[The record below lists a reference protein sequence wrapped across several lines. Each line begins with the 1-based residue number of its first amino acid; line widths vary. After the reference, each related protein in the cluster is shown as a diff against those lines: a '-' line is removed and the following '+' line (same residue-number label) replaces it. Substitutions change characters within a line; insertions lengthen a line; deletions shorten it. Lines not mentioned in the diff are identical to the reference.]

1 MKLAVVTNILAPY
14 RVPLFEA
21 MAKQVDD
28 FTVFLMAKREEN
40 REWEIGPVSFK
51 TEVLKGFHLKPGSSE
66 ISLHWNYDVVRTL
79 RAANPD
85 VIMSGGFAPA
95 NIEAYLYCKLF
106 GKAYVGWGEFTLRDN
121 ARSSMLRR
129 VLRRWLTRGSAASI
143 ASSTEA
149 RDAFLHYG
157 AADRSVLTALMPIEV
172 ERFHRDAL
180 AFRATTA
187 YAELRE
193 RFSQPI
199 VMSVGRLTDR
209 KGFRDLLAI
218 YEHVAAERPEAS
230 LVLIGDGQ
238 DRLAYE
244 AIVREKGL
252 RHVHFIGFVS
262 QEVLP
267 RYLTLADVFVFPTRS
282 DTYGAVLAEA
292 MAAELPV
299 ASSIFA
305 AATEDLVQDGVNGY
319 RIVPTLHAA
328 SAARIL
334 DLLELSPDE
343 RGAMGRAGYL
353 IVKETDIGESAGAM
367 VRFLRSVL
375 AGRSMSG
382 RFLRDRERVS
392 TEVIK

>member
-21 MAKQVDD
+21 MARQVDD

-40 REWEIGPVSFK
+40 REWEIGPVNFK
-51 TEVLKGFHLKPGSSE
+51 TEVLKGFHHKPGSSE
-66 ISLHWNYDVVRTL
+66 ISLHWNYDVVRAL

-85 VIMSGGFAPA
+85 VVMSGGFAPA

-106 GKAYVGWGEFTLRDN
+106 GKAYVGWGEFTLRDI
-121 ARSSMLRR
+121 APSSMLRR
-129 VLRRWLTRGSAASI
+129 ALRRWMTKGSSASI

-157 AADRSVLTALMPIEV
+157 AAARSVLTALMPVEV

-180 AFRATTA
+180 AFRATQA
-187 YAELRE
+187 YADLRQ

-199 VMSVGRLTDR
+199 LMSVGRLTDR

-218 YEHVAAERPEAS
+218 YELVAEERPEAS

-238 DRLAYE
+238 DRPAYE
-244 AIVREKGL
+244 AIVREKQL
-252 RHVHFIGFVS
+252 RQVHFIGFVS
-262 QEVLP
+262 RDVLP
-267 RYLTLADVFVFPTRS
+267 RYLSLADLFVFPTRS

-292 MAAELPV
+292 MAVGLPV

-305 AATEDLVQDGVNGY
+305 AATEDLVQEGINGY

-328 SAARIL
+328 SAERIL
-334 DLLELSPDE
+334 DILALSPEE
-343 RGAMGRAGYL
+343 RSAMGRAGYR

-375 AGRSMSG
+375 AGRG
-382 RFLRDRERVS
+382 LPERFLRDRERVS
-392 TEVIK
+392 TEVRR